1 MEATSSPLRPVPLGK
16 DGFKVSRIGLGCM
29 GFNAFY
35 TSNQVSEEEAIKT
48 IQYAF
53 NHGINFFDTGHIYG
67 WGANE
72 RLLGKAL
79 KPFPRDQYFIACKVG
94 VFLGEDKKFVIDC
107 SPERILKACEQS
119 LKDLDLDYI
128 DIYFQNRVDPKVPI
142 EKTMEAFVRLKNEG
156 KIRQIGLCEASAA
169 TIRRA
174 HKIHPVSALQI
185 EYSLWTRD
193 IEFNDVLN
201 TCRELGIA
209 IVAYSPL
216 GRGFLTGQIKTI
228 DDLAPDDYRRFNPRF
243 QGENFKKNLD
253 LVESI
258 KKLAESKG
266 VTPSQIAL
274 AYVLSKGD
282 DIIPIP
288 GTRRAS
294 FLDENIASLD
304 VTLTP
309 EEVKHLEGILGQ
321 VSGERYDEHSMK
333 LLNL

>member
-1 MEATSSPLRPVPLGK
+1 
-16 DGFKVSRIGLGCM
+16 
-29 GFNAFY
+29 
-35 TSNQVSEEEAIKT
+35 
-48 IQYAF
+48 
-53 NHGINFFDTGHIYG
+53 
-67 WGANE
+67 
-72 RLLGKAL
+72 
-79 KPFPRDQYFIACKVG
+79 
-94 VFLGEDKKFVIDC
+94 
-107 SPERILKACEQS
+107 
-119 LKDLDLDYI
+119 
-128 DIYFQNRVDPKVPI
+128 
-142 EKTMEAFVRLKNEG
+142 MEAFVRLKNEG

-282 DIIPIP
+282 DMIPIP
-288 GTRRAS
+288 GTRRTS
-294 FLDENIASLD
+294 FLDENIAALD

-309 EEVKHLEGILGQ
+309 EEVKHLERILGQ